1 MIVSVICPVFNAAA
15 TIESFLQSIDAQC
28 DGDVE
33 VLLIDDH
40 GQDDSMDRARRYVRE
55 HPMSCKVVFIDGG
68 ENRGPGGAR
77 NIGIDAATGR
87 YVVFVDSDDWVGEG
101 FLRLLTEA
109 ADAARADMA
118 GGSISFDHPDGRSAR
133 RHNPPVPADG
143 LFTGEAKRRFM
154 RRYKSYFTTF
164 VYRRQF
170 LHDHAIRFPA
180 TRSAEDSC
188 FLACCLLTA
197 ERIAEAPDAV
207 YHYVMTPQS
216 VSRRRDTTRWRN
228 RLRSWH
234 TVLSYARAAGLYRPY
249 RATLVGLYLKK
260 GLLLALRDML
270 C

>member
-15 TIESFLQSIDAQC
+15 TIESFLQSIDAQS

-40 GQDDSMDRARRYVRE
+40 GQDDSMERARRYVRE

-87 YVVFVDSDDWVGEG
+87 YVAFVDSDDWVGED

-109 ADAARADMA
+109 AEAARADMA
-118 GGSISFDHPDGRSAR
+118 GGSISFDYPDGHSVV
-133 RHNPPVPADG
+133 RHNPRVPADG
-143 LFTGEAKRRFM
+143 LFTGRAKRQFL

-170 LHDHAIRFPA
+170 LLDHAVRFPS
-180 TRSAEDSC
+180 TRCAEDSC
-188 FLACCLLTA
+188 FLACCLLSA
-197 ERIAEAPDAV
+197 ECIAEAPDAV

-216 VSRRRDTTRWRN
+216 VSRRRDPGRWRA
-228 RLRSWH
+228 RLRSWRA
-234 TVLSYARAAGLYRPY
+234 VLRYARAAGLYKPY
-249 RATLVGLYLKK
+249 RSILIGLYLKK
-260 GLLLALRDML
+260 GLLLAMRDVL